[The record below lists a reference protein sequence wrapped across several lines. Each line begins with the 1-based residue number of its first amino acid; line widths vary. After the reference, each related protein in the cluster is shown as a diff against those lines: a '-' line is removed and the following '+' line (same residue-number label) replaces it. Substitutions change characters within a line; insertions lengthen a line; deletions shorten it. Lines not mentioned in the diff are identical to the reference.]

1 MLTMQLVRAKRVNC
15 CRPGTTLLLLGAL
28 LAGLVAPVRA
38 EDNAQP
44 LPRVVDLSSGSG
56 SFAGEGPLLSA
67 GTELITFNNLPPG
80 TYSYKLTLSGEGIDG
95 LAASVNGQTA
105 GTFTV
110 GQRSFAGLEG
120 RDTGSFTVQ
129 ISGRPGNGASYQGEV
144 TITPEAERMSFTPA
158 LLAGGLLA
166 AVGAGAWRR
175 LRRR

>member
-1 MLTMQLVRAKRVNC
+1 MMPMSTPSPLPVNC
-15 CRPGTTLLLLGAL
+15 CRRSLRLRWLGLLLAAL
-28 LAGLVAPVRA
+28 AAPAFAGGSP
-38 EDNAQP
+38 
-44 LPRVVDLSSGSG
+44 PRVVDLSSGSG
-56 SFAGEGPLLSA
+56 SFAGEGPLLSE
-67 GTELITFNNLPPG
+67 GTDLITFNNLPPG
-80 TYSYKLTLSGEGIDG
+80 NYSYKLTLSGEGIEG

-129 ISGRPGNGASYQGEV
+129 ISGRPGSGAAYQGQV
-144 TITPEAERMSFTPA
+144 TITPEPERTSFTPA

-175 LRRR
+175 LRRLRRR